1 MTRGSPAGSLTKKP
15 FVLNSRS
22 NDAAVTSSG
31 GPRDRKVSR
40 MQMGMFVRLLK
51 NAILSCH
58 FLLQKVHTL
67 VHFFSHHFLQPLIGL
82 LEKQESMKTTEA

>member
-40 MQMGMFVRLLK
+40 MQMGMFLDSK
-51 NAILSCH
+51 KHN
-58 FLLQKVHTL
+58 F
-67 VHFFSHHFLQPLIGL
+67 
-82 LEKQESMKTTEA
+82 